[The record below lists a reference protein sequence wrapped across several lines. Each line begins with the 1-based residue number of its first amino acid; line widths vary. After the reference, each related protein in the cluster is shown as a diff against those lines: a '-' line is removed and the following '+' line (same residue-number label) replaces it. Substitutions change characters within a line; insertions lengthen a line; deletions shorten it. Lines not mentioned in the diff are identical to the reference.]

1 MPKKVL
7 VVDDSLL
14 LLRMYE
20 LALKSYARSPIEPV
34 MASDGREAFVRLQ
47 ENPDVAL
54 ILLDVNMPTMSGLE
68 FLERL
73 RTEPAFQNI
82 RVVLQ
87 STEDQIQ
94 DVRRGLAAGAVGYLT
109 KPFTPRQLHQLLDVV
124 LV

>member
-7 VVDDSLL
+7 VVDDSILL
-14 LLRMYE
+14 HRMYE
-20 LALKSYARSPIEPV
+20 LALKSYARAEIAPV
-34 MASDGREAFVRLQ
+34 LASDGREAFVRLQ
-47 ENPDVAL
+47 EHPDVVL
-54 ILLDVNMPTMSGLE
+54 ILLDVNMPAMSGLE

-73 RTEPAFQNI
+73 RAEPAFRDV